1 MPEQVT
7 SPRLWYLVCGL
18 IACALNQEQTP
29 QENSITHSMSVEH
42 IDTASLFRIGATS
55 RRILNKERGIE
66 RRRKMWLHWVYPMLD
81 CFKNNNNNMSLTFV
95 TSDPKAGKMPPVM
108 IAIGC
113 TPSNVL
119 IVNQYSSYI
128 KTTRIVVR
136 GLPPLR
142 STPMIAAV

>member
-1 MPEQVT
+1 MT
-7 SPRLWYLVCGL
+7 SCLKDNAECR
-18 IACALNQEQTP
+18 CA
-29 QENSITHSMSVEH
+29 
-42 IDTASLFRIGATS
+42 RIGHKPKVG
-55 RRILNKERGIE
+55 ILHESADFEQRTGGPRGDERCGYTGSTVSHVG
-66 RRRKMWLHWVYPMLD
+66 LFQQYV
-81 CFKNNNNNMSLTFV
+81 LTFV